1 MEQFL
6 KRLKSPVVIS
16 GIIAQLVVILLLL
29 DFDPANI
36 EVFRLIAMAVL
47 QMYIMLFVSTNNAGD
62 KNRY

>member
-29 DFDPANI
+29 DFNPADI
-36 EVFRLIAMAVL
+36 EVFRLVAMAVL

-62 KNRY
+62 RNHY

>member
-16 GIIAQLVVILLLL
+16 GVIAQLVVILLLL
-29 DFDPANI
+29 DFNPADI
-36 EVFRLIAMAVL
+36 EVFRLVAMAVL

-62 KNRY
+62 RNHY